1 MKTGIVDS
9 AYMYLGSHEAAF
21 ERMKQHGY
29 DCTDYQYLVDTE
41 NHVFAQDAAG
51 FERLLTGVRRDAL
64 NAGIEIYQAHGPWR
78 WPPQDFTP
86 EDRAERFEKMSRAI
100 LGCEILGC
108 PNFIIHP
115 IMPFGDWQDPEPEK
129 LWEMNLEFFSRL
141 CDVAKVHDRVIC
153 FENMPMTALSLS
165 TPEQILR
172 FVKMIDSPYMRMC
185 LDTGHCSVFGLSPA
199 DAVRMIGKEYLRALH
214 VHDNDGKAD
223 RHMLP
228 GEGVIDWEDFGRALA
243 EIGCEC
249 PVSIETSV
257 SGKVPANERDAAERE
272 LSNIAKKIAGQACV

>member
-1 MKTGIVDS
+1 MKTGIVDT
-9 AYMYLGSHEAAF
+9 AYMYLGSHAAAF
-21 ERMKQHGY
+21 ARMKQHGY

-41 NHVFAQDAAG
+41 NEVFSQDTAG
-51 FERLLTGVRRDAL
+51 FERSLLGVRRDAD

-78 WPPQDFTP
+78 WPPQDASP
-86 EDRAERFEKMSRAI
+86 EERAERFEKMSRAI
-100 LGCEILGC
+100 MGCEILGC

-115 IMPFGDWQDPEPEK
+115 IMPFGDWQDPEPQK

-141 CDVAKVHDRVIC
+141 CDVAKAHGRVIC

-165 TPEQILR
+165 TPEQIMR
-172 FVKMIDSPYMRMC
+172 FIKEINSPYMRMC

-214 VHDNDGKAD
+214 VHDNDGRAD

-228 GEGVIDWEDFGRALA
+228 GQGVIDWEDFARALA

-257 SGKVPANERDAAERE
+257 SGKVPADQRDAAERE
-272 LSNIAKKIAGQACV
+272 LANIAKKIAGQG

>member
-1 MKTGIVDS
+1 MKTGIVDT
-9 AYMYLGSHEAAF
+9 AYMYLGSHAAAF
-21 ERMKQHGY
+21 ARMKQHGY

-51 FERLLTGVRRDAL
+51 FERLLTGVRRDAQ

-78 WPPQDFTP
+78 WPPQDASP
-86 EDRAERFEKMSRAI
+86 EERAERFEKMSRAI
-100 LGCEILGC
+100 MGCEILGC

-115 IMPFGDWQDPEPEK
+115 IMPFGDWQDPEPQK

-141 CDVAKVHDRVIC
+141 CDVAKAHGRVIC

-165 TPEQILR
+165 TPEQIMR
-172 FVKMIDSPYMRMC
+172 FIKEINSPYMRMC

-214 VHDNDGKAD
+214 VHDNDGRAD

-228 GEGVIDWEDFGRALA
+228 GQGVIDWEDFARALA

-257 SGKVPANERDAAERE
+257 SGKIPADERDAAERE
-272 LSNIAKKIAGQACV
+272 LANIAKKIAGQD

>member
-9 AYMYLGSHEAAF
+9 AYLYLGSHAAAF

-29 DCTDYQYLVDTE
+29 DCTDYQGLVHTE
-41 NHVFAQDAAG
+41 DPLFALDAAG
-51 FERLLTGVRRDAL
+51 FERTLRGIRRDAE

-78 WPPQDFTP
+78 WPPQDSTP
-86 EDRAERFEKMSRAI
+86 EEREERFEKMSRSI
-100 LGCEILGC
+100 LGCQILGC

-141 CDVAKVHDRVIC
+141 CEVAKAHDTTIC
-153 FENMPMTALSLS
+153 FENMPMLALSLS

-172 FVKMIDSPYMRMC
+172 FVKQIDSPYMRVC

-199 DAVRMIGKEYLRALH
+199 DAVRLLGKEYLRALH
-214 VHDNDGKAD
+214 VHDNDGRAD

-228 GEGVIDWEDFGRALA
+228 GEGVIDWDDFAKALA
-243 EIGCEC
+243 EIDCTC
-249 PVSIETSV
+249 PVSIETQV
-257 SGKVPANERDAAERE
+257 SGKTPADQRDAAERE
-272 LSNIAKKIAGQACV
+272 LANIAKRLAGQI

>member
-21 ERMKQHGY
+21 ARMKQHGY
-29 DCTDYQYLVDTE
+29 DCTDYQYLVDTD

-51 FERLLTGVRRDAL
+51 FERLLQGVRRDAQ

-141 CDVAKVHDRVIC
+141 CDVAKAHGRVIC

-172 FVKMIDSPYMRMC
+172 FVKMIDSPNMRVC

-199 DAVRMIGKEYLRALH
+199 DAVRLFGKEYLRALH
-214 VHDNDGKAD
+214 VHDNDGRAD
-223 RHMLP
+223 RHMIP
-228 GEGVIDWEDFGRALA
+228 GQGVIDWEDFARALA

-257 SGKVPANERDAAERE
+257 SGKVPAEQRDAAERE
-272 LSNIAKKIAGQACV
+272 LANIAKRIAGQV

>member
-1 MKTGIVDS
+1 MKTGIVDT
-9 AYMYLGSHEAAF
+9 AYLYLGSHEAAF
-21 ERMKQHGY
+21 ERMKLHGY
-29 DCTDYQYLVDTE
+29 DCTDYQHLVDTD
-41 NHVFAQDAAG
+41 NALFAKDAAG
-51 FERLLTGVRRDAL
+51 FERALLDVRRDAD

-141 CDVAKVHDRVIC
+141 CEVAKAHDRVIC

-172 FVKMIDSPYMRMC
+172 FVKQINSPNMRVC

-199 DAVRMIGKEYLRALH
+199 DAVRLLGKEYLRALH

-228 GEGVIDWEDFGRALA
+228 GQGVIDWEDFARALA

-257 SGKVPANERDAAERE
+257 SGKIPADQRDAAERE
-272 LSNIAKKIAGQACV
+272 LADIAKKLAGQI

>member
-1 MKTGIVDS
+1 MKTGIADN
-9 AYMYLGSHEAAF
+9 AYLYLGSHAAAF

-29 DCTDYQYLVDTE
+29 DCTDYQGLIHTDTE
-41 NHVFAQDAAG
+41 LFAMDAAG
-51 FERLLTGVRRDAL
+51 FERTLLGVRRDAE

-78 WPPQDFTP
+78 WPPQDTTP
-86 EDRAERFEKMSRAI
+86 EERAERFEKMSRSI
-100 LGCEILGC
+100 LGCQILGC

-115 IMPFGDWQDPEPEK
+115 IMPFGDWQDPEPDK

-141 CDVAKVHDRVIC
+141 CEVARAHDTVIC

-172 FVKMIDSPYMRMC
+172 FVKMIDSPYMRVC

-199 DAVRMIGKEYLRALH
+199 DAVRLFGKEYLRALH
-214 VHDNDGKAD
+214 VHDNDGRAD

-228 GEGVIDWEDFGRALA
+228 GEGVIDWEDFARALA
-243 EIGCEC
+243 EIDCEC
-249 PVSIETSV
+249 PVSIETQV
-257 SGKVPANERDAAERE
+257 SGKIPADQRDAAERE
-272 LSNIAKKIAGQACV
+272 LADIAKKLAGQI

>member
-1 MKTGIVDS
+1 MKIGIT
-9 AYMYLGSHEAAF
+9 AGSYTRYGISEGAKKAR
-21 ERMKQHGY
+21 EHGY
-29 DCTDYQYLVDTE
+29 DCFDFSGFVDTE
-41 NHVFAQDAAG
+41 TAFFKQSEEDFKA
-51 FERLLTGVRRDAL
+51 ELLKYKELVEAE
-64 NAGIEIYQAHGPWR
+64 GIAVWQVHSPWR
-78 WPPQDFTP
+78 HPAQDFTP

-129 LWEMNLEFFSRL
+129 LWDMNLEFFSRL
-141 CDVAKVHDRVIC
+141 CEVAKAHDRVIC
-153 FENMPMTALSLS
+153 FENMPMLALSLS

-172 FVKMIDSPYMRMC
+172 FIKQIDSPYMRMC

-214 VHDNDGKAD
+214 VHDNDRKAD

-228 GEGVIDWEDFGRALA
+228 GEGVIDWEDFARALA
-243 EIGCEC
+243 EIDCAC
-249 PVSIETSV
+249 PVSLETSV
-257 SGKVPANERDAAERE
+257 SGKIPADQRDAAERE
-272 LSNIAKKIAGQACV
+272 LANTALRIAGRI

>member
-1 MKTGIVDS
+1 MKTGIVDT
-9 AYMYLGSHEAAF
+9 AYLYLGSHEAAF
-21 ERMKQHGY
+21 ARMKQHGY
-29 DCTDYQYLVDTE
+29 DCTDYQHLVDTDNE
-41 NHVFAQDAAG
+41 LFAMDAKG
-51 FERLLTGVRRDAL
+51 FERTLLGVKNAAQ

-100 LGCEILGC
+100 LGCEILGS

-141 CDVAKVHDRVIC
+141 CDVAKAHNRTIC

-172 FVKMIDSPYMRMC
+172 FIKQIDSPYMRMC

-214 VHDNDGKAD
+214 VHDNDGRAD

-243 EIGCEC
+243 EIDCQC
-249 PVSIETSV
+249 PVSIETCV
-257 SGKVPANERDAAERE
+257 SGKIPADQRDAAERD
-272 LSNIAKKIAGQACV
+272 LANIAKRIAGQA

>member
-1 MKTGIVDS
+1 MKTGIVDT
-9 AYMYLGSHEAAF
+9 AYLYLGSHEAAF
-21 ERMKQHGY
+21 ARMKQHGY
-29 DCTDYQYLVDTE
+29 DCTDYQHLVDTD
-41 NHVFAQDAAG
+41 NALFAMDARG
-51 FERLLTGVRRDAL
+51 FERTLLGVKKDAQ

-78 WPPQDFTP
+78 WPPQDCTP
-86 EDRAERFEKMSRAI
+86 EDRAVRFEKMSRAI
-100 LGCEILGC
+100 LGCEILGS
-108 PNFIIHP
+108 PNFIIHT

-129 LWEMNLEFFSRL
+129 LWDMNLEFFSRL
-141 CDVAKVHDRVIC
+141 CEVAKAHDRVIC
-153 FENMPMTALSLS
+153 FENMPMLALSLS

-172 FVKMIDSPYMRMC
+172 FVKEINSPYMRMC

-228 GEGVIDWEDFGRALA
+228 GEGVIDWEDFAKALS
-243 EIGCEC
+243 EIDCQC

-257 SGKVPANERDAAERE
+257 GGKIPAAERDAAERE
-272 LSNIAKKIAGQACV
+272 LANTALRIAGRL

>member
-1 MKTGIVDS
+1 MKTGIVDN
-9 AYMYLGSHEAAF
+9 AYLYLGSHAAAF
-21 ERMKQHGY
+21 ARMKQHGY
-29 DCTDYQYLVDTE
+29 DCTDYQGLIDTDTE
-41 NHVFAQDAAG
+41 LFEMDTAG
-51 FERLLTGVRRDAL
+51 FERTLRGIRRDAS
-64 NAGIEIYQAHGPWR
+64 NADVEIYQAHGPWR
-78 WPPQDFTP
+78 WPPQDSTP
-86 EDRAERFEKMSRAI
+86 EERAERFEKMSRSI
-100 LGCEILGC
+100 LGCQILGC

-141 CDVAKVHDRVIC
+141 CDVAKAHDTVIC

-172 FVKMIDSPYMRMC
+172 FVKMIDSPNMRIC
-185 LDTGHCSVFGLSPA
+185 LDTGHCSVFGQSPA
-199 DAVRMIGKEYLRALH
+199 DAVRLFGKEYLRAMH
-214 VHDNDGKAD
+214 VHDNDGRAD

-243 EIGCEC
+243 EIDCEC

-257 SGKVPANERDAAERE
+257 SGKIPTDQRDAAERD
-272 LSNIAKKIAGQACV
+272 LANIAKKIAGQG

>member
-1 MKTGIVDS
+1 MKTGIVDT
-9 AYMYLGSHEAAF
+9 AYMYLGSHAAAF
-21 ERMKQHGY
+21 ARMKQHGY

-41 NHVFAQDAAG
+41 NEVFSQDTAG
-51 FERLLTGVRRDAL
+51 FERTLLGVRRDAD

-78 WPPQDFTP
+78 WPPQDASP
-86 EDRAERFEKMSRAI
+86 EERAERFEKMSRAI
-100 LGCEILGC
+100 MGCEILGC

-115 IMPFGDWQDPEPEK
+115 IMPFGDWQDPEPQK

-141 CDVAKVHDRVIC
+141 CDVAKAHGRVIC

-165 TPEQILR
+165 TPEQIMR
-172 FVKMIDSPYMRMC
+172 FIKEINSPYMRMC

-214 VHDNDGKAD
+214 VHDNDGRAD

-228 GEGVIDWEDFGRALA
+228 GQGVIDWEDFARALA

-257 SGKVPANERDAAERE
+257 SGKIPADQREAAERE
-272 LSNIAKKIAGQACV
+272 LANTALRIAGRA

>member
-1 MKTGIVDS
+1 MKTGITDG
-9 AYMYLGSHEAAF
+9 AYLYLGSHAAAF

-29 DCTDYQYLVDTE
+29 DCTDYQGLVDTDTPL
-41 NHVFAQDAAG
+41 FQKDARG
-51 FERLLTGVRRDAL
+51 FEQYLSSIRRDAQ

-86 EDRAERFEKMSRAI
+86 EERAERFEKMSRAI
-100 LGCEILGC
+100 LGCQILGC

-141 CDVAKVHDRVIC
+141 CEVAKAHDTVIC
-153 FENMPMTALSLS
+153 FENMPMLALSLS

-172 FVKMIDSPYMRMC
+172 FVKQIDSPYMRVC

-199 DAVRMIGKEYLRALH
+199 DAVRLLGKEYLRALH

-228 GEGVIDWEDFGRALA
+228 GEGVIDWDAFACALA
-243 EIGCEC
+243 EVGSDC
-249 PVSIETSV
+249 PVSLETAV
-257 SGKVPANERDAAERE
+257 SGKIPANQREDAEKA
-272 LSNIAKKIAGQACV
+272 LADIAKRLAGQI

>member
-9 AYMYLGSHEAAF
+9 AYTYLGSHEAAF
-21 ERMKQHGY
+21 TRMKQHGY
-29 DCTDYQYLVDTE
+29 DCTDYQSLVDTD
-41 NHVFAQDAAG
+41 NALFAKDAAG
-51 FERLLTGVRRDAL
+51 FERELLGVRRDAE

-100 LGCEILGC
+100 LGCQIMGC

-141 CDVAKVHDRVIC
+141 CEVAKAHDTIIC

-172 FVKMIDSPYMRMC
+172 FVKMIDSPYMRVC

-199 DAVRMIGKEYLRALH
+199 DAVRLLGKEYLHALH
-214 VHDNDGKAD
+214 VHDNDGRAD

-228 GEGVIDWEDFGRALA
+228 GQGVIDWEDFARALA

-249 PVSIETSV
+249 PVSIETLV
-257 SGKVPANERDAAERE
+257 GGKVPADQRDAAERE
-272 LSNIAKKIAGQACV
+272 LADIAKRIAGQI

>member
-51 FERLLTGVRRDAL
+51 FERLLTGVRRDAQ

-78 WPPQDFTP
+78 WPPQDSTP

-141 CDVAKVHDRVIC
+141 CDVAKAHNRTIC

-165 TPEQILR
+165 TPEQIMR
-172 FVKMIDSPYMRMC
+172 FIKEIDSPYMRMC

-214 VHDNDGKAD
+214 VHDNDGRAD

-243 EIGCEC
+243 EIDCQC
-249 PVSIETSV
+249 PVSIETCV
-257 SGKVPANERDAAERE
+257 NGKIPADQRDAAERE
-272 LSNIAKKIAGQACV
+272 LANIAKRIAGQACV

>member
-21 ERMKQHGY
+21 ARMKQHGY

-41 NHVFAQDAAG
+41 NHVFAQDPAG
-51 FERLLTGVRRDAL
+51 FERLLQGVRRDAQ

-115 IMPFGDWQDPEPEK
+115 IMPFGDWQDPEPER

-141 CDVAKVHDRVIC
+141 CDVAKAHGRVIC

-172 FVKMIDSPYMRMC
+172 FVKMIDSPYMRVC
-185 LDTGHCSVFGLSPA
+185 LDTGHCSVFGQSPA
-199 DAVRMIGKEYLRALH
+199 DAVRLFGKEYLRALH

-223 RHMLP
+223 RHMIP
-228 GEGVIDWEDFGRALA
+228 GQGVIDWEDFARALA

-257 SGKVPANERDAAERE
+257 GGKVPAEQRDAAERE
-272 LSNIAKKIAGQACV
+272 LANIAKRIAGQV

>member
-9 AYMYLGSHEAAF
+9 AYLYMGSHAAAF
-21 ERMKQHGY
+21 AKMKQHGY
-29 DCTDYQYLVDTE
+29 DCTDYQGLVHTDTE
-41 NHVFAQDAAG
+41 LFELDAAG
-51 FERLLTGVRRDAL
+51 FERTLSSIRRDA
-64 NAGIEIYQAHGPWR
+64 AQEGIEIYQAHGPWR
-78 WPPQDFTP
+78 WPPQDATP

-141 CDVAKVHDRVIC
+141 CDVAKAHGRVIC

-172 FVKMIDSPYMRMC
+172 FVKMIDSPYMRVC

-199 DAVRMIGKEYLRALH
+199 DAVRLFGKDYLRALH
-214 VHDNDGKAD
+214 VHDNDGRAD

-228 GEGVIDWEDFGRALA
+228 GQGVIDWEDFARALA
-243 EIGCEC
+243 EVGCEC

-257 SGKVPANERDAAERE
+257 SGKIPADQRDAAERA
-272 LSNIAKKIAGQACV
+272 LANTALRIAGRV

>member
-1 MKTGIVDS
+1 MKTGITDG
-9 AYMYLGSHEAAF
+9 AYLYLGSHAAAF

-29 DCTDYQYLVDTE
+29 DCTDYQGLVDTDTPLFE
-41 NHVFAQDAAG
+41 QDAAG
-51 FERLLTGVRRDAL
+51 FERTLSDIRRDAQ

-78 WPPQDFTP
+78 WPPQDFSP
-86 EDRAERFEKMSRAI
+86 EDRAERFEKMSRSI
-100 LGCEILGC
+100 LGCQILGC

-129 LWEMNLEFFSRL
+129 LWAMNLEFFSRL
-141 CDVAKVHDRVIC
+141 CEVAKAHNTVIC

-172 FVKMIDSPYMRMC
+172 FVKEINSPYMRVC

-199 DAVRMIGKEYLRALH
+199 DAVRLLGKEYLRAMH
-214 VHDNDGKAD
+214 VHDNDGRAD

-228 GEGVIDWEDFGRALA
+228 YEGVIDWEDFSKALA
-243 EIGCEC
+243 EVDCAC
-249 PVSIETSV
+249 PVSLETAV
-257 SGKVPANERDAAERE
+257 SSKIPAAERE
-272 LSNIAKKIAGQACV
+272 AAELALADIAKKLAGKIQ

>member
-21 ERMKQHGY
+21 ARMKQHGY
-29 DCTDYQYLVDTE
+29 DCTDYQYLVDTD

-51 FERLLTGVRRDAL
+51 FERLLQGVRRDAQ

-141 CDVAKVHDRVIC
+141 CDVAKAHGRVIC

-172 FVKMIDSPYMRMC
+172 FVKMIDSPNMRVC

-199 DAVRMIGKEYLRALH
+199 DAVRLFGKQYLRALH
-214 VHDNDGKAD
+214 VHDNDGRAD
-223 RHMLP
+223 RHMIP
-228 GEGVIDWEDFGRALA
+228 GQGVIDWEDFARALA
-243 EIGCEC
+243 EIDCQC

-257 SGKVPANERDAAERE
+257 SGKVPAEQRDAAERE
-272 LSNIAKKIAGQACV
+272 LANIAKRIAGQV

>member
-1 MKTGIVDS
+1 MKTGITDN
-9 AYMYLGSHEAAF
+9 AYLYLGSHAAAF

-29 DCTDYQYLVDTE
+29 DCTDYQGFVDTE
-41 NHVFAQDAAG
+41 TPLFAKDAAG
-51 FERLLTGVRRDAL
+51 FERTLLSIRRDAL

-78 WPPQDFTP
+78 WPPQDSTA
-86 EDRAERFEKMSRAI
+86 EERAERFEKMSRSI
-100 LGCEILGC
+100 QGCQILGC

-115 IMPFGDWQDPEPEK
+115 IMPFGDWQDPEPER

-141 CDVAKVHDRVIC
+141 CDVAKAHDTVIC

-172 FVKMIDSPYMRMC
+172 FVKMIDSPYMRIC
-185 LDTGHCSVFGLSPA
+185 LDTGHCSVFGQSPA
-199 DAVRMIGKEYLRALH
+199 DAVRLFGKEYLRALH

-228 GEGVIDWEDFGRALA
+228 GEGVIDWEEFARALA
-243 EIGCEC
+243 EIGCQC
-249 PVSIETSV
+249 PVSIETAV
-257 SGKVPANERDAAERE
+257 SSKIPADQRDAAERE
-272 LSNIAKKIAGQACV
+272 LAGIAQRIAGKI

>member
-1 MKTGIVDS
+1 MKTGIVDT
-9 AYMYLGSHEAAF
+9 AYLYLGSHAEAFA
-21 ERMKQHGY
+21 RMKQHGY
-29 DCTDYQYLVDTE
+29 DCTDYQHLVDTD
-41 NHVFAQDAAG
+41 NALFAMDATG
-51 FERLLTGVRRDAL
+51 FERTLLAVRRDAQ

-78 WPPQDFTP
+78 WPPQDQTP

-115 IMPFGDWQDPEPEK
+115 IMPFGDWQDPDPER

-141 CDVAKVHDRVIC
+141 CDVAKAHGRVIC

-172 FVKMIDSPYMRMC
+172 FVKQIDSPNMRVC
-185 LDTGHCSVFGLSPA
+185 LDTGHCAVFGISPA
-199 DAVRMIGKEYLRALH
+199 DAVRLLGKEYLRALH

-228 GEGVIDWEDFGRALA
+228 GQGVIDWEDFARALA
-243 EIGCEC
+243 EIDCQC
-249 PVSIETSV
+249 PVSLETSV
-257 SGKVPANERDAAERE
+257 GGKIPADQREAAERE
-272 LSNIAKKIAGQACV
+272 LAGVAKRIARQS

>member
-1 MKTGIVDS
+1 MKTGIVDT
-9 AYMYLGSHEAAF
+9 AYMYLGSHAAAF

-41 NHVFAQDAAG
+41 NEVFAQDAAG
-51 FERLLTGVRRDAL
+51 FERTLLGVRQDAQ

-86 EDRAERFEKMSRAI
+86 EERAERFEKMSRAI

-141 CDVAKVHDRVIC
+141 CEVAKAHGRVIC

-172 FVKMIDSPYMRMC
+172 FIKEINSPYMRMC

-199 DAVRMIGKEYLRALH
+199 DAVRMIGKEYLRSLH
-214 VHDNDGKAD
+214 VHDNDGRAD

-228 GEGVIDWEDFGRALA
+228 GQGVIDWEDFARALA
-243 EIGCEC
+243 EIDCQC

-257 SGKVPANERDAAERE
+257 SGKVPADQRDAAERE
-272 LSNIAKKIAGQACV
+272 LANIAKKIAGQG

>member
-1 MKTGIVDS
+1 MKTGIVDT
-9 AYMYLGSHEAAF
+9 AYLYLGSHEAAF
-21 ERMKQHGY
+21 ARMKQHGY
-29 DCTDYQYLVDTE
+29 DCTDYQHLVDTE
-41 NHVFAQDAAG
+41 NALFAMDARG
-51 FERLLTGVRRDAL
+51 FERTLLGVKKDAQ

-78 WPPQDFTP
+78 WPPQDFTL

-100 LGCEILGC
+100 LGCEILGS

-115 IMPFGDWQDPEPEK
+115 SMPFGDWQDPEPEK
-129 LWEMNLEFFSRL
+129 LWDMNLEFFSRL
-141 CDVAKVHDRVIC
+141 CEVAKAHDRVIC
-153 FENMPMTALSLS
+153 FENMPMLALSLS

-172 FVKMIDSPYMRMC
+172 FIKEINSPYMRMC

-228 GEGVIDWEDFGRALA
+228 GEGVIDWEDFAKALS
-243 EIGCEC
+243 EIDCQC

-257 SGKVPANERDAAERE
+257 GGKIPAAGRDAAERE
-272 LSNIAKKIAGQACV
+272 LANTALRIAGRL

>member
-1 MKTGIVDS
+1 MKTGIVDT
-9 AYMYLGSHEAAF
+9 AYLYLGSHAEAFA
-21 ERMKQHGY
+21 RMKQHGY
-29 DCTDYQYLVDTE
+29 DCTDYQHLVDTD
-41 NHVFAQDAAG
+41 NALFAMDATG
-51 FERLLTGVRRDAL
+51 FERTLLAVRRDAQ

-78 WPPQDFTP
+78 WPPQDQTP

-115 IMPFGDWQDPEPEK
+115 IMPFGDWQDPEPER

-141 CDVAKVHDRVIC
+141 CDVARAHGRVIC

-172 FVKMIDSPYMRMC
+172 FVKQIDSPNMRVC
-185 LDTGHCSVFGLSPA
+185 LDTGHCAVFGISPA
-199 DAVRMIGKEYLRALH
+199 DAVRLLGKEYLRALH

-228 GEGVIDWEDFGRALA
+228 GQGVIDWEDFARALA
-243 EIGCEC
+243 EIDCQC
-249 PVSIETSV
+249 PVSLETSV
-257 SGKVPANERDAAERE
+257 GGKIPADQREDAEKE
-272 LSNIAKKIAGQACV
+272 LANTALKMAGRI

>member
-1 MKTGIVDS
+1 MKTGIVDT
-9 AYMYLGSHEAAF
+9 AYLYLGSHEAGFA
-21 ERMKQHGY
+21 RMKQHGY
-29 DCTDYQYLVDTE
+29 DCTDYQHLVDTD
-41 NHVFAQDAAG
+41 NALFAMDARG
-51 FERLLTGVRRDAL
+51 FERTLLGVKKDAQ

-100 LGCEILGC
+100 LGCEILGS

-129 LWEMNLEFFSRL
+129 LWDMNLEFFSRL
-141 CDVAKVHDRVIC
+141 CEVAKAHDRVIC
-153 FENMPMTALSLS
+153 FENMPMLALSLS

-172 FVKMIDSPYMRMC
+172 FVKEINSPYMRMC

-199 DAVRMIGKEYLRALH
+199 DAVRMICKEYLCALH

-228 GEGVIDWEDFGRALA
+228 GEGVIDWEDFAKALS
-243 EIGCEC
+243 EIDCAC

-257 SGKVPANERDAAERE
+257 SGKIPAAERDAAERE
-272 LSNIAKKIAGQACV
+272 LANTALRIAGRL

>member
-1 MKTGIVDS
+1 MKTGIMDS
-9 AYMYLGSHEAAF
+9 AYLYLGSHAAAF

-29 DCTDYQYLVDTE
+29 DCTDYQGLIDTDVPLFE
-41 NHVFAQDAAG
+41 EDAAG
-51 FERLLTGVRRDAL
+51 FERTLLGVRRDAQ

-78 WPPQDFTP
+78 WPPQDSTP
-86 EDRAERFEKMSRAI
+86 EEREERFEKMSRSI
-100 LGCEILGC
+100 LGCQILGC

-141 CDVAKVHDRVIC
+141 CEVAKAHDTVIC
-153 FENMPMTALSLS
+153 FENMPMLALSLS

-172 FVKMIDSPYMRMC
+172 FVKMIDSPYMRVC
-185 LDTGHCSVFGLSPA
+185 LDTGHCSVFGQSPA
-199 DAVRMIGKEYLRALH
+199 DAVRLFGKEYLRAMH
-214 VHDNDGKAD
+214 VHDNDSRAD

-228 GEGVIDWEDFGRALA
+228 GEGVIDWDDFAKALA

-249 PVSIETSV
+249 PVSIETAV
-257 SGKVPANERDAAERE
+257 SGKIPPDQRDAAERE
-272 LSNIAKKIAGQACV
+272 LANIAKRIAGQI

>member
-1 MKTGIVDS
+1 MKTGIVDT
-9 AYMYLGSHEAAF
+9 AYMYLGSHAAAF

-41 NHVFAQDAAG
+41 NELFSQDAQG
-51 FERLLTGVRRDAL
+51 FERALLDVRHYAE

-78 WPPQDFTP
+78 WPPQDFSA

-100 LGCEILGC
+100 LGCEILNC

-129 LWEMNLEFFSRL
+129 LWDMNLEFFSRL
-141 CDVAKVHDRVIC
+141 CEVAKTHGRVIC

-172 FVKMIDSPYMRMC
+172 FIKEINSPYMRMC

-199 DAVRMIGKEYLRALH
+199 DAVRLIGKEYLRALH

-228 GEGVIDWEDFGRALA
+228 GEGVIDWEDFARALV
-243 EIGCEC
+243 EIDCTC
-249 PVSIETSV
+249 PVSIETAV
-257 SGKVPANERDAAERE
+257 SSKIPTDERDAAERE
-272 LSNIAKKIAGQACV
+272 LAKSALIMAGRL

>member
-1 MKTGIVDS
+1 MKTGIMDS
-9 AYMYLGSHEAAF
+9 AYLYLGSHAAAF

-29 DCTDYQYLVDTE
+29 DCTDYQGLIDTDVPLFE
-41 NHVFAQDAAG
+41 EDAAG
-51 FERLLTGVRRDAL
+51 FERTLLGVRRDAQ

-78 WPPQDFTP
+78 WPPQDSTP
-86 EDRAERFEKMSRAI
+86 EEREERFEKMSRSI
-100 LGCEILGC
+100 LGCQILGC

-141 CDVAKVHDRVIC
+141 CEVAKAHDTVIC
-153 FENMPMTALSLS
+153 FENMPMLALSLS

-172 FVKMIDSPYMRMC
+172 FVKMIDSPYMRVC
-185 LDTGHCSVFGLSPA
+185 LDTGHCSVFGQSPA
-199 DAVRMIGKEYLRALH
+199 DAVRLFGKEYLRAMP
-214 VHDNDGKAD
+214 VHDNDSRAD

-228 GEGVIDWEDFGRALA
+228 GEGVIDWDDFAKALA

-249 PVSIETSV
+249 PVSIETAV
-257 SGKVPANERDAAERE
+257 SGKIPPDQRDAAERE
-272 LSNIAKKIAGQACV
+272 LANIAKRIAGQI